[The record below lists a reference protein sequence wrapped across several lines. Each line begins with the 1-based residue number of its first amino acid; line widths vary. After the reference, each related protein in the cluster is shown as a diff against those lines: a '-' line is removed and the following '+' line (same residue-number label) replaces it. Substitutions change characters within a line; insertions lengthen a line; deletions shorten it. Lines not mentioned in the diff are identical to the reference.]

1 MLYTIPHRSLLV
13 MKKKQFLFACL
24 LSAGL
29 ILPGAGFAA
38 DLTIPELELISRGS
52 WQQDSLIL
60 STRGRTEL
68 QVSGG
73 YKFGGS
79 LLLGFE
85 SENLG
90 YAGRDAPVR
99 SDYTSEVE
107 FDNALTTYLDNQ
119 TTLQFQGAQITYR
132 DLFNS

>member
-1 MLYTIPHRSLLV
+1 
-13 MKKKQFLFACL
+13 MKKNQFLFICL
-24 LSAGL
+24 LTAGL

-38 DLTIPELELISRGS
+38 DLTIPELELISRGY
-52 WQQDSLIL
+52 WQQDRLIL

-90 YAGRDAPVR
+90 YAGRDAPVLD
-99 SDYTSEVE
+99 DYAPDES
-107 FDNALTTYLDNQ
+107 AY
-119 TTLQFQGAQITYR
+119 I
-132 DLFNS
+132 S